1 LKNVNERIA
10 PLDGLR
16 TIAAL
21 LVVGCH
27 TAAIPLPF
35 GKAGVWLFFVLSAFL
50 LTKPFVRAGDRDV
63 GAMLTTFY
71 IRRAFRILP
80 MYAVYVTSHGIWFS
94 DHAFIADQLL
104 HFQGYGHLWTIN
116 QELLFYV
123 IMPVFILFLLPLG
136 RSPLLCAGILAGK
149 YLTPDV
155 ITVPAFSSSTAT
167 SAPFYLSPFLLG
179 MATAFVEPSFAKLIS
194 RWRPS
199 RVETALMSLVLLVM
213 AASPHIYAG
222 YFLDANSGAEMK
234 ALRMAVMYV
243 PLLIWITTCPD
254 NWLTKALSLK
264 SMSKI
269 GEAGYGFYLWHWLV
283 MYTLMQYVHPG
294 WGLFASTA
302 IVTAV
307 LARFT
312 FLVVEKPFI
321 KLGRWVSKDSLRR
334 PGPDVVAVAG
344 VEVRG

>member
-80 MYAVYVTSHGIWFS
+80 MYAVYVTAHGIWFS

-136 RSPLLCAGILAGK
+136 RSPLLWLAILAGK

-269 GEAGYGFYLWHWLV
+269 GEAGIWFLSL
-283 MYTLMQYVHPG
+283 
-294 WGLFASTA
+294 A
-302 IVTAV
+302 
-307 LARFT
+307 LARNVHT
-312 FLVVEKPFI
+312 HAVCPSG
-321 KLGRWVSKDSLRR
+321 LGAICIHRHRHSRLGTLHVSRCR
-334 PGPDVVAVAG
+334 EAVY
-344 VEVRG
+344 